1 MLLYNLRLALLSI
14 RRHPILSTLM
24 IAAIGV
30 GIAACITML
39 NVYYLSAKNPI
50 PHKSDVLFAVQL
62 DSRQSSPDDDA
73 DNPEPPPQQVTYT
86 DAINLL
92 ENDLPIR
99 QAAMFKAAFAVQPE
113 QRELAPFLAFSR
125 MTGRDFFSL
134 FDVPF
139 LYGGVWSDEEAQA
152 ASQVVV
158 LTREVN
164 DNLFGGE
171 DSTGRTI
178 VMDER
183 EFRVTGV
190 IDYWQ
195 PSPNFYDITNGPFND
210 VEDMFM
216 PFALVWPLQLDTVGN
231 TSCNGGTA
239 EIDSF
244 ESFMASECRWISY
257 WAEFSTPNEA
267 EDYRDYIRIYIE
279 SQKALGRFEK
289 PANFSVLNV
298 YDYLIEQEVADDSIK
313 IMVALS
319 FLFLIVCLLNTIGLM
334 LAKLL
339 ARTPQIALR
348 RALGA
353 SRMDLI
359 RQYLIEIMLIGL
371 FGGALG
377 VALSILGLQ
386 GIKVLMRAS
395 SADALLFQMDWVMV
409 ITAIGISLLAS
420 VLAGLYPAIR
430 VSGLPPAAS
439 LKTQ

>member
-14 RRHPILSTLM
+14 RQHPILSSLM

-50 PHKSDVLFAVQL
+50 PEKSNVVFAVQM
-62 DSRQSSPDDDA
+62 DNRNAAPDDDPN
-73 DNPEPPPQQVTYT
+73 NPDLPPQQLTYT

-92 ENDLPIR
+92 ESDLPLR
-99 QAAMFKAAFAVQPE
+99 QAAMFKSAFAIQP
-113 QRELAPFLAFSR
+113 QQNGLAPYLALSR
-125 MTGRDFFSL
+125 MTGRDFFQM

-139 LYGGVWSDEEAQA
+139 LYGGVWSDDEALA
-152 ASQVVV
+152 ASQVVI
-158 LTREVN
+158 LNRETN
-164 DNLFGGE
+164 DKLFGGE
-171 DSTGRTI
+171 DSTGRTVVI
-178 VMDER
+178 NDR
-183 EFRVTGV
+183 EFRVSGV

-210 VEDMFM
+210 VEEMFM
-216 PFALVWPLQLDTVGN
+216 PFSLVWPLQLDTAGN
-231 TSCNGGTA
+231 TSCSGETSV
-239 EIDSF
+239 IDSF
-244 ESFMASECRWISY
+244 ESFMASECRWVSY
-257 WAEFSTPNEA
+257 WVEFSNAREA
-267 EDYRDYIRIYIE
+267 EGYRDYIRSYME

-289 PANFSVLNV
+289 PINYSVLNV
-298 YDYLIEQEVADDSIK
+298 YDYLIAQEIVDDSIK

-319 FLFLIVCLLNTIGLM
+319 FLFLVVCLLNTIGLM

-339 ARTPQIALR
+339 ARTSQIALR

-359 RQYLIEIMLIGL
+359 RQYIIEIMLIGL
-371 FGGALG
+371 FGGLVG
-377 VALSILGLQ
+377 ILLSVIGLD
-386 GIKVLMRAS
+386 GIRSLMRAN
-395 SADALLFQMDWVMV
+395 SADALLFEMDWAMV
-409 ITAIGISLLAS
+409 AAAIGISLLAS
-420 VLAGLYPAIR
+420 LLVGLYPAVR

>member
-14 RRHPILSTLM
+14 RRHPILSSLM

-50 PHKSDVLFAVQL
+50 PEKSSVVFAVQL
-62 DSRQSSPDDDA
+62 DNTELSPDDDIN
-73 DNPEPPPQQVTYT
+73 NPERPPQQLTYT
-86 DAINLL
+86 DTLNLL
-92 ENDLPIR
+92 EGDLPLR
-99 QAAMFKAAFAVQPE
+99 QAAMFKAAFAVQP
-113 QRELAPFLAFSR
+113 QNNGAAPFLAISR
-125 MTGRDFFSL
+125 ITGRDFFSM

-139 LYGGVWSDEEAQA
+139 LYGGAWSDDEAQA

-158 LTREVN
+158 LTRETN
-164 DNLFGGE
+164 DILFGGE
-171 DSTGRTI
+171 DSTGRTV

-183 EFRVTGV
+183 EFRVSGV
-190 IDYWQ
+190 IDDWQ
-195 PSPNFYDITNGPFND
+195 PSPLFYDITNGPFND

-216 PFALVWPLQLDTVGN
+216 PFSLAWPLQLDTVGN
-231 TSCNGGTA
+231 TNCNGATP

-244 ESFMASECRWISY
+244 ETFMASECRWISY
-257 WAEFSTPNEA
+257 WVEFSSARDSEA
-267 EDYRDYIRIYIE
+267 YGDYIKNYID
-279 SQKALGRFEK
+279 SQKALGRYEK

-298 YDYLIEQEVADDSIK
+298 EDYLLEQEVVDDSIK

-319 FLFLIVCLLNTIGLM
+319 FLFLVVCLLNTIGLM

-353 SRMDLI
+353 SRLDLI
-359 RQYLIEIMLIGL
+359 RQYVIEIMLVGL
-371 FGGALG
+371 FGGLLG
-377 VALSILGLQ
+377 ILLSIFGLQ
-386 GIKVLMRAS
+386 GIKSLMRAT
-395 SADALLFQMDWVMV
+395 SADAILFEMDWTMV
-409 ITAIGISLLAS
+409 FTAIGISLLAS
-420 VLAGLYPAIR
+420 LIVGLYPAIR
-430 VSGLPPAAS
+430 VSGLAPATS